1 VTASAR
7 DLSGRP
13 DPRSAGSR
21 SGVDVLVVGSGFAG
35 ICMGVHLRRLGLRFL
50 ILERASDIGGTWR
63 DNTYP
68 GCACDIPSHLYSF
81 SFEPNPNWSR
91 IYPSQPEILAY
102 LHRCVDKY
110 RLADNILIDS
120 EVREA
125 VFDERARLWR
135 VQTQRGEVFSAGV
148 LVSAMGPLSRPALP
162 AIPGR
167 ERFKGRAFHS
177 SAWDHG
183 LNLAGK
189 RVAVIGAGASAIQ
202 IVPQIAPQVE
212 KLAVFQRTPPWI
224 VPKWDGPISD
234 RPRLIFRRVPG
245 SMRLFRSLLYWLH
258 ESLALGL
265 LNPKLLRPLRGFAL
279 AHLARNIADPSL
291 RQALTPRYTIG
302 CKRIL
307 LSNDYYSALA
317 RPNVELVT
325 DGIAEIRDWSIVT
338 RDGTERPFDVIVFA
352 TGFRASD
359 LLTPLRIIGRD
370 GADLATA
377 WRAGAEAFR
386 GVTMAGFPNL
396 FMLVGP
402 NTLLGHNSMIFMIE
416 AQVHYIVQC
425 LKWLRRRVGSSMDPR
440 PEVQAR
446 FNRDLQ
452 GRMQGSVWASGC
464 KSWYLDAAGK
474 IVTLWPGSTA
484 RYWLLTRRLSP
495 SHYRLSPDA

>member
-7 DLSGRP
+7 DHSGRP
-13 DPRSAGSR
+13 DRSAGSC
-21 SGVDVLVVGSGFAG
+21 SALDVLVVGGGFAG
-35 ICMGVHLRRLGLRFL
+35 ICMGIHLRRLGLRFL
-50 ILERASDIGGTWR
+50 ILERGSDIGGTWR
-63 DNTYP
+63 DNSYP

-81 SFEPNPNWSR
+81 SFEPNPDWSR
-91 IYPSQPEILAY
+91 VYPSQPEILAY

-110 RLADNILIDS
+110 RLRDNILLDS

-125 VFDERARLWR
+125 VFDERARRWR
-135 VQTQRGEVFSAGV
+135 VQTQRGDVFSAGV
-148 LVSAMGPLSRPALP
+148 LVSAMGPLSRPAWP
-162 AIPGR
+162 AIPGL
-167 ERFKGRAFHS
+167 ERFKGKAFHS

-183 LNLAGK
+183 LNPAGK

-234 RPRLIFRRVPG
+234 RRRLIFRRVPG
-245 SMRLFRSLLYWLH
+245 SMRLFRSLLYWRH
-258 ESLALGL
+258 ELLALGL
-265 LNPKLLRPLRGFAL
+265 LNPKLMRPVRRFAL

-291 RQALTPRYTIG
+291 RQALTPSYTIG

-338 RDGTERPFDVIVFA
+338 LDGTERAFDVIVLA

-359 LLTPLRIIGRD
+359 LLTPLRIIGRN
-370 GADLATA
+370 GADLGKA
-377 WRAGAEAFR
+377 WQGGAEAFR

-425 LKWLRRRVGSSMDPR
+425 LKWLRQRASSSMDLR

-452 GRMQGSVWASGC
+452 QRMQGSVWASGC
-464 KSWYLDAAGK
+464 KSWYLDDAGK

-484 RYWLLTRRLSP
+484 RYWMLTRRLSP
-495 SHYRLSPDA
+495 NHYRLSPGA